1 MSLEFEK
8 RFKNFKYKDL
18 KIKFNKLNISSN
30 GGDLYV
36 ISSFEKL
43 KLNQSIRTRKEGSSI
58 KFNIKDKN
66 IDSFDKEWE
75 IDISN
80 QDIMDEMLEQ
90 LGIKK
95 KYKMEKFREK
105 YIDNLENEYI
115 FDHYPGAPPYLEI
128 ESKTEK
134 NLNIAIKNL
143 GLKQESYFTIKDIYF
158 NLYGITKNRPE
169 GDLTFNTADKELSSY
184 ITKDKDNFNKIL
196 NHQKDFLNKY
206 ENKHNSQMINTPK
219 IFNSE

>member
-115 FDHYPGAPPYLEI
+115 FDHYPGAPPY
-128 ESKTEK
+128 
-134 NLNIAIKNL
+134 
-143 GLKQESYFTIKDIYF
+143 
-158 NLYGITKNRPE
+158 
-169 GDLTFNTADKELSSY
+169 
-184 ITKDKDNFNKIL
+184 
-196 NHQKDFLNKY
+196 
-206 ENKHNSQMINTPK
+206 
-219 IFNSE
+219 